1 MELDINL
8 YSRQIG
14 AYGLETM
21 ELLIQKKI
29 YIYGVGGVITKI
41 NKFTNFFLN
50 KKISNKT

>member
-21 ELLIQKKI
+21 EKLIQKKI
-29 YIYGVGGVITKI
+29 YIFGVGGVIIK
-41 NKFTNFFLN
+41 N
-50 KKISNKT
+50 